1 MPLLIGGANTRIWS
15 LQNLSCNQIYSYLL
29 KFCNRKCTLWMARI
43 KWMLRRCNRHSPKQS
58 LDVLVGSVYETE
70 RESSVELSGLSNFHF
85 STNEELKKGKGSLRR
100 LPLKKLDANRICTRG
115 AFSPILGPPNRETD
129 RWPKF
134 KSHPWPEPSRLW
146 LHVDTWKRDGDGNLS
161 PKRAYLNW
169 PRETR
174 SEEKKDVWVR
184 EQRPDRW
191 NLNQK
196 AG

>member
-1 MPLLIGGANTRIWS
+1 MHTLDGSDQVNAPAMQSQLAETIFRRFSWVS
-15 LQNLSCNQIYSYLL
+15 LWNG
-29 KFCNRKCTLWMARI
+29 K
-43 KWMLRRCNRHSPKQS
+43 
-58 LDVLVGSVYETE
+58 
-70 RESSVELSGLSNFHF
+70 REFSWVEWSNFHF

-100 LPLKKLDANRICTRG
+100 LPLKKLGANRICTRG

-134 KSHPWPEPSRLW
+134 KSHPCPEPSRLW
-146 LHVDTWKRDGDGNLS
+146 LHIDTWKRDGDGNLS